1 MYVRTLVYCL
11 ALYEGNKVLSEPPVA
26 TEDLT
31 GQSNVNLVDGGKEVT
46 VESKHYSTLK
56 VPVIKPNTV
65 YTVRFTN
72 VEVISGDTPSGYE
85 FRLYDTGLSANYSTV
100 KIKAGDNHGILITSN
115 NFTVPIEGRLLFYP
129 GIQSEGIARSVKYT
143 EIMLVEGFTPPSSYS
158 PSPGD
163 VAKDIKDVSDAVTS
177 LQNFTDQA
185 FADGII
191 TRSEAQAIASNI
203 NVLNAEKADIE
214 RLLYQVVR

>member
-1 MYVRTLVYCL
+1 M
-11 ALYEGNKVLSEPPVA
+11 SEPPVA

-115 NFTVPIEGRLLFYP
+115 NFTVSIEGRLLFYP
-129 GIQSEGIARSVKYT
+129 GIQSEGIERSVKYT
-143 EIMLVEGFTPPSSYS
+143 EIMLVEGFTPPSSYL
-158 PSPGD
+158 
-163 VAKDIKDVSDAVTS
+163 S
-177 LQNFTDQA
+177 L
-185 FADGII
+185 IHI
-191 TRSEAQAIASNI
+191 
-203 NVLNAEKADIE
+203 
-214 RLLYQVVR
+214 